1 MPTLN
6 SGRRPRFLS
15 PSTERAPG
23 RGPGRGPSA
32 LSGGTSLGLVCREQG
47 LEDPSSARESLGGRG
62 PTWHSQSQRA
72 FGGTGLLTGASRRS
86 QEVLSRVRQSP
97 SWKDP
102 PAYIERGAQGGGEA
116 DLYPGG
122 CFAYLRGVRLQAG
135 VLGQPEAQGRRALSS
150 ASHPSGDKVA
160 LAKSLFSEHTKPTT
174 PCHVVCIHSA
184 ETRGHRASPSCSSVP
199 SRKGSARLRS
209 ACPSGEEA
217 SGPRPG
223 QRPGPSEG

>member
-1 MPTLN
+1 MPTLR

-32 LSGGTSLGLVCREQG
+32 LSGGMSLGLVCREQG

-72 FGGTGLLTGASRRS
+72 FGGTGLLMGPPEGHRKSSAASASHLPGRT
-86 QEVLSRVRQSP
+86 LLP
-97 SWKDP
+97 
-102 PAYIERGAQGGGEA
+102 IERGARGGGEA

-135 VLGQPEAQGRRALSS
+135 VLGQLEAQGRRALSS

-174 PCHVVCIHSA
+174 PCHVVCIHST

-199 SRKGSARLRS
+199 SRKGSVRLRS